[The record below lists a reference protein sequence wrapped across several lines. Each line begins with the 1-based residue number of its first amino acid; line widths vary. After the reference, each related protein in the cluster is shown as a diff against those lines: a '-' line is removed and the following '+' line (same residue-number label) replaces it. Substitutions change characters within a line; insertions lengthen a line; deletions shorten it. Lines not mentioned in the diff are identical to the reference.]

1 MNNNDGII
9 IDIYFAYVCTH
20 VCVIS
25 DKINLPRTNDRHYN
39 RPKYHRPLSP
49 TDGVLDHVS
58 KQIKHR
64 VDRYAISSKD
74 FGRHF
79 VDVSAII
86 MKSGTGKHIG
96 ETSQN
101 TGNR

>member
-1 MNNNDGII
+1 MMVLLSIFI
-9 IDIYFAYVCTH
+9 SRMCTH
-20 VCVIS
+20 VCVIF

-49 TDGVLDHVS
+49 TDGVLVHVS

-86 MKSGTGKHIG
+86 MKSGTGKHVG
-96 ETSQN
+96 GTSQN
-101 TGNR
+101 TGNH